1 MQQRTFFMTANN
13 ESDRPVTQNS
23 NHYERWSLQ
32 FLAFCLILTAMLFIL
47 IDAVVYFTAPT
58 GKALGSA
65 ETFEPAKPANKAMP
79 VLP

>member
-1 MQQRTFFMTANN
+1 MATNN
-13 ESDRPVTQNS
+13 ESDGPLIQKHDR
-23 NHYERWSLQ
+23 YERWGLQ

-58 GKALGSA
+58 GKAPSSTEA
-65 ETFEPAKPANKAMP
+65 FETAKPANKAMP